1 VLITTHEHQRGP
13 LQAELAEREQRQRN
27 AHIAGIHKQRWE
39 RKTARAE
46 TKKGKIEADD
56 QTHCGKND
64 QNAADKTAISSA
76 KRGLLAS
83 ELNTNDGVPK

>member
-1 VLITTHEHQRGP
+1 MHARRAKG
-13 LQAELAEREQRQRN
+13 EQRQGDTHVARF
-27 AHIAGIHKQRWE
+27 HKQRWE